1 MPLVP
6 RRYTAP
12 EIAREAGC
20 AEDRVRWLSDIGL
33 LTPDSEGTFSF
44 GDVLASKMVTAL
56 LESGLPAETIERA
69 VADGFLSFQRTDEY
83 LPYQPGPLST
93 RTFAEFQASAGP
105 GAELLPAVFEVLG
118 LPKPD
123 PASPIHVD
131 EEALFER
138 FLQVWRKAPDEDAPI
153 RAARLLAQGA
163 RAAMLGWTDLVDEQ
177 IAEPVRQRLFR
188 GELEEFPDDV
198 RVSFMR
204 VTNLVPEM
212 FTWLSSRYL
221 EHRSVSGIVE
231 GFERFLAS
239 RGLAPPPAPDRP
251 PAIVFVDL
259 SGFTRLTRDSGDES
273 AVVAAS
279 SLQHHADATATRHGG
294 RLVKLLGDGAMLRL
308 NDATVGVEAALDLVG
323 TMSGEGA
330 LSSHAGVHAG
340 PVIERDLD
348 VFGQT
353 VNLASRIADAASPAR
368 SSRAKR
374 WRRRP
379 GTEGSRSNGPGGR
392 PQRYPGAGPSFP
404 RHSEARSMT
413 NTPIILA
420 CY

>member
-6 RRYTAP
+6 RRYATS

-20 AEDRVRWLSDIGL
+20 PEERVRWLGEIGL
-33 LTPDSEGTFSF
+33 LTPDDEGRFSF
-44 GDVLASKMVTAL
+44 GDVLATKMVSAL
-56 LESGLPAETIERA
+56 LESGLPEETLERA

-93 RTFAEFQASAGP
+93 RTFAEFQASGGS
-105 GAELLPAVFEVLG
+105 GAEILPAVFEVMG

-131 EEALFER
+131 EEALLER
-138 FLQVWRKAPDEDAPI
+138 FLQVWRQTPDEDAPI
-153 RAARLLAQGA
+153 RAGRLLAQGA
-163 RAAMLGWTDLVDEQ
+163 RAAMLGWADLVDEQ
-177 IAEPVRQRLFR
+177 IAGPVRERLYR

-212 FTWLSSRYL
+212 FTWLSARYL
-221 EHRSVSGIVE
+221 EQRSVNGIVE

-239 RGLAPPPAPDRP
+239 RGLTPPPAPYGP

-259 SGFTRLTRDSGDES
+259 SGFTKLTRERGDES
-273 AVVAAS
+273 AVLAAT
-279 SLQHHADATATRHGG
+279 SLQREADATATRHGG

-308 NDATVGVEAALDLVG
+308 ADAAVGVSAALELVE
-323 TMSGEGA
+323 TMSGEGIV
-330 LSSHAGVHAG
+330 SSHAGVHTG

-353 VNLASRIADAASPAR
+353 VNLASRIADAA
-368 SSRAKR
+368 
-374 WRRRP
+374 
-379 GTEGSRSNGPGGR
+379 GPGEVLT
-392 PQRYPGAGPSFP
+392 
-404 RHSEARSMT
+404 SEAVAEAAGDGGFAFERLRDGDLKGLPEPVPLYRVTSRVG
-413 NTPIILA
+413 A
-420 CY
+420 

>member
-6 RRYTAP
+6 RRYATS

-20 AEDRVRWLSDIGL
+20 PEERVRWLGDIGL
-33 LTPDSEGTFSF
+33 LTPDDQGRFSF
-44 GDVLASKMVTAL
+44 GDVLATKMVSAL
-56 LESGLPAETIERA
+56 LESGLPEETLERA

-93 RTFAEFQASAGP
+93 RTFAEFQASGGS
-105 GAELLPAVFEVLG
+105 GAEILPAVFEVMG

-131 EEALFER
+131 EEALLER
-138 FLQVWRKAPDEDAPI
+138 FLQVWRQTPDEDAPI
-153 RAARLLAQGA
+153 RAGRLLAQGA
-163 RAAMLGWTDLVDEQ
+163 RAAMLGWADLVDEQ
-177 IAEPVRQRLFR
+177 IAGPVRERLYR

-212 FTWLSSRYL
+212 FTWLSARYL
-221 EHRSVSGIVE
+221 EQRSVNGIVE

-239 RGLAPPPAPDRP
+239 RGLTPPPAPYGP

-259 SGFTRLTRDSGDES
+259 SGFTKLTRERGDES
-273 AVVAAS
+273 AVLAAT
-279 SLQHHADATATRHGG
+279 SLQREADATATRHGG

-308 NDATVGVEAALDLVG
+308 ADAAVGVSAALELVE
-323 TMSGEGA
+323 TMSGEGIV
-330 LSSHAGVHAG
+330 SSHAGVHTG

-353 VNLASRIADAASPAR
+353 VNLASRIADAA
-368 SSRAKR
+368 
-374 WRRRP
+374 
-379 GTEGSRSNGPGGR
+379 GPGEVL
-392 PQRYPGAGPSFP
+392 A
-404 RHSEARSMT
+404 SEAVAEAAADDGGFAFERLRDGDLKGLPEPVPLYRVTSRVGT
-413 NTPIILA
+413 
-420 CY
+420 

>member
-6 RRYTAP
+6 RRYATS

-20 AEDRVRWLSDIGL
+20 PEERVRWLGEIGL
-33 LTPDSEGTFSF
+33 LTPDDEGRFSF
-44 GDVLASKMVTAL
+44 GDVLATKMVSAL
-56 LESGLPAETIERA
+56 LESGLPEETLERA

-93 RTFAEFQASAGP
+93 RTFAEFQASGGS
-105 GAELLPAVFEVLG
+105 GAEILPAVFEVMG

-131 EEALFER
+131 EEALLER
-138 FLQVWRKAPDEDAPI
+138 FLQVWRQTPDEDAPI
-153 RAARLLAQGA
+153 RAGRLLAQGA
-163 RAAMLGWTDLVDEQ
+163 RAAMLGWADLVDEQ
-177 IAEPVRQRLFR
+177 IAGPVRERLYR

-212 FTWLSSRYL
+212 FTWLSARYL
-221 EHRSVSGIVE
+221 EQRSVNGIVE

-239 RGLAPPPAPDRP
+239 RGLTPPPAPYGP

-259 SGFTRLTRDSGDES
+259 SGFTKLTRERGDES
-273 AVVAAS
+273 AVLAAT
-279 SLQHHADATATRHGG
+279 SLQREADATATRHGG

-308 NDATVGVEAALDLVG
+308 ADAAVGVSAALELVE
-323 TMSGEGA
+323 TMSGEGIV
-330 LSSHAGVHAG
+330 SSHAGVHTG

-353 VNLASRIADAASPAR
+353 VNLASRIADAA
-368 SSRAKR
+368 
-374 WRRRP
+374 
-379 GTEGSRSNGPGGR
+379 GPGEVL
-392 PQRYPGAGPSFP
+392 A
-404 RHSEARSMT
+404 SEAVAEAAGDGGFAFERLRDGDLKGLPEPVPLYRVTSRVG
-413 NTPIILA
+413 A
-420 CY
+420 

>member
-6 RRYTAP
+6 RRYAAS

-20 AEDRVRWLSDIGL
+20 PEDRVRWLGDIGL
-33 LTPDSEGTFSF
+33 LTPDDEGRFSF
-44 GDVLASKMVTAL
+44 GDVLATKMVSAL
-56 LESGLPAETIERA
+56 LESGLPAETLERA

-93 RTFAEFQASAGP
+93 RTFAEFLESAGE
-105 GAELLPAVFEVLG
+105 GAEILPAVFEVMG

-138 FLQVWRKAPDEDAPI
+138 FLQVWRQTPDEDAPI
-153 RAARLLAQGA
+153 RAGRLLAQGA
-163 RAAMLGWTDLVDEQ
+163 RAAMLGWADLVDEQ
-177 IAEPVRQRLFR
+177 IAGPVRERLYR
-188 GELEEFPDDV
+188 GELQEFPDDV

-212 FTWLSSRYL
+212 FTWLSARYL
-221 EHRSVSGIVE
+221 EQRSVNGIVE

-239 RGLAPPPAPDRP
+239 RGLTPPPAPYGP

-259 SGFTRLTRDSGDES
+259 SGFTKLTRERGDES
-273 AVVAAS
+273 AVLAAT
-279 SLQHHADATATRHGG
+279 SLQREADATATRHGG

-308 NDATVGVEAALDLVG
+308 ADAAVGVSAALELVE
-323 TMSGEGA
+323 TMSGEGIV
-330 LSSHAGVHAG
+330 SSHAGVHTG

-353 VNLASRIADAASPAR
+353 VNLASRIADAA
-368 SSRAKR
+368 
-374 WRRRP
+374 
-379 GTEGSRSNGPGGR
+379 GPGEVL
-392 PQRYPGAGPSFP
+392 A
-404 RHSEARSMT
+404 SEAVAAAAGDGGFAFERLRDGDLKGLPEPVPLYRVTSRVE
-413 NTPIILA
+413 A
-420 CY
+420 